1 VLRHFDDFGRNVK
14 VTPATLTPP
23 DNSATAALG
32 FATAFW
38 ALRCH
43 ARQQEACSSPKNC
56 IAVTPTSLS
65 RFRCG
70 DQGFGWFTVERIVI
84 AFIIA
89 DMSSGGN
96 AETWLDKGSEAY
108 AQMRIAEAGQD
119 FEKAVAA
126 DPHSAGAHLSLGVIR
141 LFQYQNGIGEA
152 RDEMDLAGDGHRP
165 TREQW
170 QARAEK
176 RRALVAEQNA
186 GNAANAEQHLRRAV
200 ELKVRNQPSI
210 EYLAALY
217 YAILDPATE
226 GRARL
231 YDAKLWYRRL
241 LEINPQHPFANYMCG
256 VIDYQT
262 AFPTIR
268 SNAGFPSPLTD
279 DSRCRSLRAQTGPL
293 LTESA
298 RNFLRSLEIDPKST
312 QAMIYLMLVKRDQAY
327 IAETENEVVRN
338 RAEADALEHKVYEI
352 MDANAK
358 ANSQPWPPG
367 NTASVTFVRVP
378 RWSTGGKPPVPRFPP
393 DARLMTVP
401 LAPPPPPPPPSSARR

>member
-1 VLRHFDDFGRNVK
+1 
-14 VTPATLTPP
+14 
-23 DNSATAALG
+23 
-32 FATAFW
+32 
-38 ALRCH
+38 
-43 ARQQEACSSPKNC
+43 
-56 IAVTPTSLS
+56 
-65 RFRCG
+65 
-70 DQGFGWFTVERIVI
+70 
-84 AFIIA
+84 
-89 DMSSGGN
+89 MSSGEN
-96 AETWLDKGSEAY
+96 AETWLDKGAEAY
-108 AQMRIAEAGQD
+108 AEMRIAEAGQN

-126 DPHSAGAHLSLGVIR
+126 DPHSARAHLCLGVT
-141 LFQYQNGIGEA
+141 LFFQYQNGIGEA
-152 RDEMDLAGDGHRP
+152 LNEMDLAGERHRL

-170 QARAEK
+170 QARAER
-176 RRALVAEQNA
+176 RRAQIAEQNA
-186 GNAANAEQHLRRAV
+186 GNAANAEAHLRRAV
-200 ELKVRNQPSI
+200 ECETDNQPSI

-217 YAILDPATE
+217 YAVLDPVTE
-226 GRARL
+226 HTARPD
-231 YDAKLWYRRL
+231 DAKLWYARL

-312 QAMIYLMLVKRDQAY
+312 QAMIYLMLVKRDQAC
-327 IAETENEVVRN
+327 IAETENEVVRD

-352 MDANAK
+352 IEANAK
-358 ANSQPWPPG
+358 ANTQPWPPG

-378 RWSTGGKPPVPRFPP
+378 RWSTGGNPPVPRFPP

-401 LAPPPPPPPPSSARR
+401 LAPPPPPPPPPSSARR